1 MSNTEPLDVNKIT
14 HKIPHG
20 EMAARTYLVFGHRI
34 ACIFYSNIS
43 QNPPQSVK
51 SNTKNILPFVRS
63 TVFFLLYFYA
73 KVTILSLT
81 GASKPVPKA
90 NFFTVET
97 LHSTNKIN
105 KHSLGTILKMFSIV
119 KLKNQ
124 KCPLFRLP
132 LIATRC
138 AGDELMKNKSNHLY
152 LKTLLTLQGDINLIL
167 DLLININ

>member
-73 KVTILSLT
+73 TTILTKITFFILCSLIQLNI
-81 GASKPVPKA
+81 PMP
-90 NFFTVET
+90 T
-97 LHSTNKIN
+97 LDIPYDN
-105 KHSLGTILKMFSIV
+105 SIF
-119 KLKNQ
+119 N
-124 KCPLFRLP
+124 R
-132 LIATRC
+132 
-138 AGDELMKNKSNHLY
+138 S
-152 LKTLLTLQGDINLIL
+152 LKTCPKSEFFYSRNTT
-167 DLLININ
+167 